1 MADELELKYSVDDL
15 DAVVAFLDEQLPP
28 APGYGWR
35 TLDVT
40 DTYFDTADRALA
52 KAGYGAR
59 LRRHGVR
66 RTVGLKS
73 DIRTDG
79 ALVARTEI
87 EAEATAALD
96 PAAWPRSE
104 ARDIIRTIVRR
115 EPLMARFAI
124 RQKKRRR
131 DFGGLELSVDDVSIR
146 HGRELAGELKELEVE
161 YKSGRRSEL
170 TRVAKLIERSG
181 LATPEPRSKMTL
193 AAAMVEGA
201 PSVYP
206 GDALAES
213 GRKVLARLFERLVER
228 EQAMR
233 GGDTV
238 ALKQM
243 RVTTRR
249 MRAAWR
255 TFAPA
260 YRRRD
265 VQRYVTELRGV
276 ARRLGAVRDLDV
288 LLENLPSES
297 ELDGLRD
304 QWRAR
309 RAQTWQELLDV
320 LDSDEYKEFVDDY
333 RQFVETPGAGGDGLR
348 AVDARRRRGG
358 EPGMGQLRERARRPA
373 AATRPGRARRA
384 APAAHRRAAV
394 PLHPRG
400 LPRSARS
407 ARDASVDGA
416 PGAGCR
422 TWSASS
428 TTQTLPPTKP
438 TTGWPT
444 HPDAPPA
451 VAAYWAELEKSV
463 DRLSRAVTPAARG
476 VMGITFR
483 RLLGRAVAAI

>member
-35 TLDVT
+35 TLDMT

-79 ALVARTEI
+79 ALVSRTEI
-87 EAEATAALD
+87 EAEATAALN
-96 PAAWPRSE
+96 PAEWPRSE

-115 EPLMARFAI
+115 EPLIARFAV

-193 AAAMVEGA
+193 AAALVEGA

-213 GRKVLARLFERLVER
+213 GRKVLARLFERLAER

-233 GGDTV
+233 SGDTV

-265 VQRYVTELRGV
+265 VQRYVAELRGV

-288 LLENLPSES
+288 LLENLPSEP

-320 LDSDEYKEFVDDY
+320 LNSDAYKEFVDDY
-333 RQFVETPGAGGDGLR
+333 RQFVETPGQAATGFGRSTRVADAAASLVWAGYESVRAAQPPLRGR
-348 AVDARRRRGG
+348 AVPD
-358 EPGMGQLRERARRPA
+358 ELHQLRIAARQFRYTLEAYRDLLDSRATPA
-373 AATRPGRARRA
+373 LMARLVRLQDLVGELNDA
-384 APAAHRRAAV
+384 DVAAHETYAWLA
-394 PLHPRG
+394 
-400 LPRSARS
+400 
-407 ARDASVDGA
+407 D
-416 PGAGCR
+416 
-422 TWSASS
+422 
-428 TTQTLPPTKP
+428 
-438 TTGWPT
+438 

-483 RLLGRAVAAI
+483 RLLGRSVAAI

>member
-1 MADELELKYSVDDL
+1 VGDELELKYAVDDL
-15 DAVVAFLDEQLPP
+15 AAVVTFLDQELPP

-40 DTYFDTADRALA
+40 DTYFDTEGRALA

-59 LRRHGVR
+59 LRRHGTN

-87 EAEATAALD
+87 EAEATAALN

-115 EPLMARFAI
+115 EPLLPRFAL
-124 RQKKRRR
+124 RQRKRRR
-131 DFGGLELSVDDVSIR
+131 DYGGLELSVDDVTIR
-146 HGRELAGELKELEVE
+146 HGRELVGELKELEVE

-213 GRKVLARLFERLVER
+213 GRKVLARLLGRLEER

-255 TFAPA
+255 TFGPA
-260 YRRRD
+260 YRRGD
-265 VQRYVTELRGV
+265 VRRYVAELRAV

-309 RAQTWQELLDV
+309 RAQAWQELLDV
-320 LDSDEYKEFVDDY
+320 LDSGEYRKFIDDY
-333 RQFVETPGAGGDGLR
+333 RNFVDTPGEAATNFGQSTRVADAAASLVWAGYESVRAAQPPLRGR
-348 AVDARRRRGG
+348 AVPADLH
-358 EPGMGQLRERARRPA
+358 QLRIAARQFRYTLEAYRDLLDPRATPALMERLVRLQDLVGELNDADV
-373 AATRPGRARRA
+373 
-384 APAAHRRAAV
+384 AAHEAYAW
-394 PLHPRG
+394 LADHP
-400 LPRSARS
+400 A
-407 ARDASVDGA
+407 
-416 PGAGCR
+416 
-422 TWSASS
+422 
-428 TTQTLPPTKP
+428 
-438 TTGWPT
+438 
-444 HPDAPPA
+444 APPA

-463 DRLSRAVTPAARG
+463 DRLSRAVAPAARG

>member
-1 MADELELKYSVDDL
+1 MGDELELKYTVDDL
-15 DAVVAFLDEQLPP
+15 EAVVAFLDEQLPP

-59 LRRHGVR
+59 LRRHGLR
-66 RTVGLKS
+66 RSVGLKS
-73 DIRTDG
+73 DVRTDG

-96 PAAWPRSE
+96 PTVWPRSE
-104 ARDIIRTIVRR
+104 ARDIIRSICRR
-115 EPLMARFAI
+115 EPLVARFVL

-131 DFGGLELSVDDVSIR
+131 DFGGLELSVDDVTIR
-146 HGRELAGELKELEVE
+146 HGREMAGQLRELEVE

-181 LATPEPRSKMTL
+181 LATPEPRSKMAL
-193 AAAMVEGA
+193 AAAVVEGA

-213 GRKVLARLFERLVER
+213 GRKVLGRLFERLEER

-233 GGDTV
+233 GGDTI

-265 VQRYVTELRGV
+265 VDRYVAELRAV
-276 ARRLGAVRDLDV
+276 ARRLGAVRDMDV
-288 LLENLPSES
+288 LLENLPSEGG
-297 ELDGLRD
+297 LDQLREV
-304 QWRAR
+304 WRVR
-309 RAQTWQELLDV
+309 RMQLWQELLDV
-320 LDSDEYKEFVDDY
+320 LNSDDY
-333 RQFVETPGAGGDGLR
+333 GRFLNDYRHFVETPGEAATNFGRSTRVADAAASLVWAGYESVRAAQPPLRGR
-348 AVDARRRRGG
+348 AVPDELHELRIAARQFRYTLEAYRDLLDPRATPALMARLVKLQDLVGELNDADV
-358 EPGMGQLRERARRPA
+358 
-373 AATRPGRARRA
+373 
-384 APAAHRRAAV
+384 AAHEAYAW
-394 PLHPRG
+394 L
-400 LPRSARS
+400 A
-407 ARDASVDGA
+407 D
-416 PGAGCR
+416 
-422 TWSASS
+422 
-428 TTQTLPPTKP
+428 
-438 TTGWPT
+438 
-444 HPDAPPA
+444 HPDASPEI
-451 VAAYWAELEKSV
+451 AAYWAELGKSV
-463 DRLSRAVTPAARG
+463 DRLSRAVAPAARG

-483 RLLGRAVAAI
+483 RLLGRAVATI